1 MKKNN
6 PRNIDCYIQDAK
18 SDIIIYFFVYFIL
31 ITCVI
36 VLTYIEQKPFI
47 LCLTILFLFMF
58 FQRVFVYRKI
68 KFIKKKLEDK
78 NSLDKVQN
86 ILFWNHNHYFLTEE
100 YFVIL
105 KKKDIDIFSYRDIKT
120 IQKEIRYNFGS
131 DICPPDYLY
140 ITLTNGKKY
149 KIIIRFNQQ
158 HFSLQE
164 ASDISEF
171 LLSKNSDIVVEELI
185 IKVHDKKL

>member
-18 SDIIIYFFVYFIL
+18 SDIIIYFFVYFTL

-36 VLTYIEQKPFI
+36 VLAYIEQEPFI

-78 NSLDKVQN
+78 NLLDKVQN